1 MKLSKELKMK
11 KLSTLKKNKDKRKTE
26 DNKDQ
31 QILKTNLS
39 LEDLAP
45 KTRKMKDNKWR
56 KTMARDLKI
65 K

>member
-11 KLSTLKKNKDKRKTE
+11 KLNTLKKNKDKRNTE

-31 QILKTNLS
+31 QILKISLS
-39 LEDLAP
+39 REDLAH
-45 KTRKMKDNKWR
+45 KMMKRDNKS
-56 KTMARDLKI
+56 KKMMVKDLEI